1 MIIKIDKLLTKLT
14 KRKRE
19 KIQVNK
25 IGDEKRVIITNI
37 NEIQRI
43 TKEYFEDL
51 YSKKLENLEEMINF

>member
-51 YSKKLENLEEMINF
+51 YLKN